1 MCVLFGSVNMDIKR
15 VMFQPLSRLSIAYVS
30 VFKVAQG
37 EKKKEL
43 TLRFSEYH
51 LQYPIVPLGLRVP
64 SLENPC
70 TRQYRRLSAP
80 VKQLCIARSAVTP
93 LS

>member
-37 EKKKEL
+37 EKKKD
-43 TLRFSEYH
+43 S
-51 LQYPIVPLGLRVP
+51 
-64 SLENPC
+64 
-70 TRQYRRLSAP
+70 
-80 VKQLCIARSAVTP
+80 
-93 LS
+93 